1 MSASITSVAPLAGA
15 RIEIPSVLFLHNSV
29 LIVAP
34 LAGARIEIM
43 QDQEAA
49 MDLWVAPLAGAR
61 IEIKNALWISE
72 DMSGRS
78 PRGSAD

>member
-1 MSASITSVAPLAGA
+1 MKFRIPALVETVNPVAPLAGA

-61 IEIKNALWISE
+61 IEIVVWIGYE
-72 DMSGRS
+72 
-78 PRGSAD
+78 

>member
-1 MSASITSVAPLAGA
+1 MYPVAPLAGA
-15 RIEIPSVLFLHNSV
+15 RIEIPSVHFLHNSV

-61 IEIKNALWISE
+61 IEIVVWIGYE
-72 DMSGRS
+72 
-78 PRGSAD
+78 